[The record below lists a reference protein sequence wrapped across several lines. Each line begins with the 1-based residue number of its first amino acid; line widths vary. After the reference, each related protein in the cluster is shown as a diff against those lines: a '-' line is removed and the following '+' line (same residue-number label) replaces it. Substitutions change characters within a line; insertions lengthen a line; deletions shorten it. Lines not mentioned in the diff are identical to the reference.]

1 MVKHV
6 VCFKLND
13 GESAEKAKEVLLGME
28 KNVPTVR
35 GIEVGID
42 QLRSARSY
50 DVMLTVLV
58 DDFDALKEYQQ
69 DNYHCEVVKKHMHAV
84 TKTSIA
90 IDYEI

>member
-13 GESAEKAKEVLLGME
+13 GESAQKAKEVLMGME

-42 QLRSARSY
+42 QLHSARSY

-58 DDFDALKEYQQ
+58 DDFKALEEYQKDQ
-69 DNYHCEVVKKHMHAV
+69 YHCDVVKKHMHAV